1 MISPHQHIMSVATRS
16 VLMPPIP
23 NREDLAATW
32 NYLQA
37 GIEKIMVDLE
47 NGLDMQTYMGVY
59 T

>member
-1 MISPHQHIMSVATRS
+1 MSVATRS

-23 NREDLAATW
+23 NREDLDATW